1 MRSYEGTLLHQ
12 SCLAAVDYQIA
23 YGKQKRVPWGISE
36 SVYYAFDAD
45 QNYQYLTFGAPAL
58 GFKRNLDEDLVIAP
72 YASLLALSLR
82 PRKVLENIE
91 RLTDAH
97 MLGMHGLY
105 ESIDF
110 SPARIAPGATSAIV
124 RSYMAH
130 HQGMILLSLVN
141 YLHDQVMVRR
151 FHADP
156 LVRSVE
162 LLLQEKVPHNAT
174 LESAQPDDARATQH
188 DPVHHEMVALP
199 WNVPAQF
206 PAPQVHFLSNGRYG
220 VLITRAGAG
229 YSTWQDIDLTR
240 WRSDTTCEDYGT
252 WIYVQDME
260 TGDLWS
266 AGDQPTGAAPESQEV
281 QFYPHMAEFRR
292 GDHGIGLTMEIT
304 VAPDEDVEIRRISL
318 TNHTDRLRRVK
329 LTSYGEIILA
339 PQTADAR
346 HPAFNKMFVESEYV
360 AEANTLLFR
369 RRPRSAAEAPLFL
382 AHTVGVSPGHVGTG
396 VFETDRARFLGRGG
410 SSRAPAALKPQRDRK
425 SVV

>member
-1 MRSYEGTLLHQ
+1 
-12 SCLAAVDYQIA
+12 
-23 YGKQKRVPWGISE
+23 
-36 SVYYAFDAD
+36 
-45 QNYQYLTFGAPAL
+45 
-58 GFKRNLDEDLVIAP
+58 
-72 YASLLALSLR
+72 
-82 PRKVLENIE
+82 
-91 RLTDAH
+91 

-162 LLLQEKVPHNAT
+162 LLLQEKVPHNAS
-174 LESAQPDDARATQH
+174 LESSQPDDARSAERE
-188 DPVHHEMVALP
+188 PVHRQIVALP
-199 WNVPAQF
+199 WTVPAQS

-220 VLITRAGAG
+220 ALITRAGAG
-229 YSTWQDIDLTR
+229 YSSWQEIDLTR

-318 TNHTDRLRRVK
+318 TNHTDRLRRIK

-339 PQTADAR
+339 PQTADVRASGVQQNVR
-346 HPAFNKMFVESEYV
+346 GERV
-360 AEANTLLFR
+360 
-369 RRPRSAAEAPLFL
+369 RPGSQHAALSAASPLGGRSATLSGAYSGRLAGSCRHRRLRNRPCAVPGSWWIIPCTGRAESA
-382 AHTVGVSPGHVGTG
+382 
-396 VFETDRARFLGRGG
+396 
-410 SSRAPAALKPQRDRK
+410 
-425 SVV
+425 